1 MEDKKSKWV
10 FVDGS
15 RILIE
20 GIVQAGA
27 NVFIGYPITP
37 ANWLYAYA
45 SQRFPTFLPAPDE
58 ISSLQWAAG
67 FATAGKIPA
76 TATSF
81 PGFALMVEP
90 LNMAFMMELPMVI
103 IVAQRMGPSTGSATA
118 GAQGDLHL
126 MRGCISGGYPL
137 PVFCPSNFKDCWELA
152 SESVSA
158 AITLR
163 TPVILLTSKEMVM
176 TTRSLDLSQLP
187 PIAPIEL
194 KHYSDDRTY
203 KPYQA
208 DEQMIPPFLPVGNNR
223 HQVKINASTHDPE
236 GFIKKATPEAIA
248 NTLRLHQKVDKKIS
262 EYAFYEYDPKEQ
274 ADTVVVTYGITSDAA
289 REAVEALRKKDL
301 EVSLLILKTLVPV
314 PPIIMDI
321 LQRYEKVII
330 AEENATGLLREL
342 LCGQK
347 ADSRISSVNKIAYMI
362 TPSEIIQEV
371 EACQKI

>member
-1 MEDKKSKWV
+1 MQDNKSKWV
-10 FVDGS
+10 MIDGS
-15 RILIE
+15 RVLIE
-20 GIVQAGA
+20 AIVQAGA

-45 SQRFPTFLPAPDE
+45 SERFPTFLPAPDE

-67 FATAGKIPA
+67 FATTGKIPA

-103 IVAQRMGPSTGSATA
+103 ILAQRLGPSTGSATA
-118 GAQGDLHL
+118 GAQGDILL

-152 SESVSA
+152 SQSVSA
-158 AITLR
+158 AVTLR

-176 TTRSLDLSQLP
+176 TTRSFDLSQLS
-187 PIAPIEL
+187 PITPSEW
-194 KHYSDDRTY
+194 KQYRHEKTY

-208 DEQMIPPFLPVGNNR
+208 EEQLVPPFLPVGNSH

-236 GFIKKATPEAIA
+236 GFIRKATPEAIA
-248 NTLRLHQKVDKKIS
+248 NTLRLQQKIENRIS
-262 EYAFYEYDPKEQ
+262 DYTFYEYDQGDQ
-274 ADTVVVTYGITSDAA
+274 AELIIVTYGITSDAGRDA
-289 REAVEALRKKDL
+289 VKQLREKGLS
-301 EVSLLILKTLVPV
+301 VSLLILKTLLPIS
-314 PPIIMDI
+314 PIIMDI

-330 AEENATGLLREL
+330 AEENASGLLREL
-342 LCGQK
+342 VYGQK
-347 ADSRISSVNKIAYMI
+347 TDHRIRRVNKIAYMI

-371 EACQKI
+371 EACQKT